1 MAKKK
6 IKYADLLKLAQDYQ
20 VSENPLFLASARQYE
35 NQLNMMDQIQ
45 KQLQGEGLTTIK
57 EYVKGRENICA
68 NPLLAEWTKLNDASN
83 RTLNAMADIITK
95 FGKAKSTQSKLDL
108 FNADHA

>member
-6 IKYADLLKLAQDYQ
+6 INYADLRKLAEDYQ
-20 VSENPLFLASARQYE
+20 VDQNPLFLASARQYE
-35 NQLNMMDQIQ
+35 NQCKMLD
-45 KQLQGEGLTTIK
+45 QLQAQIKAEGLTTVK

-83 RTLNAMADIITK
+83 RTLSSMADIITK
-95 FGKAKSTQSKLDL
+95 FGMPKQKKTALEKFIDD
-108 FNADHA
+108 A

>member
-6 IKYADLLKLAQDYQ
+6 TTYADLLKLAQDYQ
-20 VSENPLFLASARQYE
+20 VDQNPLFLASARQYE
-35 NQLNMMDQIQ
+35 NQVRMLDQLQ
-45 KQLQGEGLTTIK
+45 KQIKEEGLTTVK

-83 RTLNAMADIITK
+83 RTLSSMADVITK
-95 FGKAKSTQSKLDL
+95 FGKAKQMANKLDKFL
-108 FNADHA
+108 ADE

>member
-6 IKYADLLKLAQDYQ
+6 ITYADLKKLAEDYQ
-20 VSENPLFLASARQYE
+20 VDQNPLFLASARQYE
-35 NQLNMMDQIQ
+35 GQLRMMDQLQ
-45 KQLQGEGLTTIK
+45 KKINEEGLTTVK

-83 RTLNAMADIITK
+83 RTLSAMADVITK
-95 FGKAKSTQSKLDL
+95 FGRQKPAASRLERFMSD
-108 FNADHA
+108 A

>member
-6 IKYADLLKLAQDYQ
+6 INYADLRKLAEDYQ
-20 VSENPLFLASARQYE
+20 VENNLLFLASARQYE
-35 NQLNMMDQIQ
+35 NQLKMMEQIQ
-45 KQLQGEGLTTIK
+45 KQLNDEGLTTIK

-83 RTLNAMADIITK
+83 RTLSSMADIITK
-95 FGKAKSTQSKLDL
+95 FGKAKPTQSKLDL
-108 FNADHA
+108 FNSDHA